1 MAGPIRVYFDH
12 NVVDHAVKRHKIT
25 DGQVDR
31 LRSIGKGG
39 IFQLTLS
46 ITNLDEIIAGLQS
59 RRPERP
65 EQAIEQLRLI
75 RDVIGFAYLLKPP
88 DQLLTHALFDFAFD
102 LPPRE
107 SVIVMPTAMREHLER
122 LADATRV
129 EIEYATQIAAEVRG
143 QIDEN
148 DEALRRAREQAL
160 RELEGRRP
168 KQHFIPYW
176 RDVADGF
183 AEGYAGHVGVWERCR
198 ERGMDR
204 LLAVP
209 CMAMAIGAAASMVY
223 AKLVE
228 GRATDRGDSRD
239 QAHAIAAST
248 ADIFVSNDDEFRQL
262 LKRVPMIAPAVM
274 SLEEFLASS

>member
-65 EQAIEQLRLI
+65 EQAIEQLRLT

-88 DQLLTHALFDFAFD
+88 DQLLTHAFVDFAFD

-107 SVIVMPTAMREHLER
+107 AVTVMHPVMREHLER
-122 LADATRV
+122 LADATLV
-129 EIEYATQIAAEVRG
+129 EIEYFTQAAAKVRD
-143 QIDEN
+143 QIDG
-148 DEALRRAREQAL
+148 DYEALRGARERAL
-160 RELEGRRP
+160 HELEGRRP
-168 KQHFIPYW
+168 KQRFIPYW
-176 RDVADGF
+176 RDVADVF
-183 AEGYAGHVGVWERCR
+183 AEGYAGQVGVWERCR
-198 ERGMDR
+198 ERG
-204 LLAVP
+204 
-209 CMAMAIGAAASMVY
+209 I
-223 AKLVE
+223 
-228 GRATDRGDSRD
+228 
-239 QAHAIAAST
+239 
-248 ADIFVSNDDEFRQL
+248 
-262 LKRVPMIAPAVM
+262 
-274 SLEEFLASS
+274 

>member
-1 MAGPIRVYFDH
+1 MPGPVRVYLDH

-25 DGQVDR
+25 DGQVDQ
-31 LRSIGKGG
+31 LRTIVNGWTS
-39 IFQLTLS
+39 QRNVS
-46 ITNLDEIIAGLQS
+46 ITNLDESIAGLQS
-59 RRPERP
+59 RRPGRP

-75 RDVIGFAYLLKPP
+75 RDVIGFSHLLKPP
-88 DQLLTHALFDFAFD
+88 DQLLTHALVDFAFD

-148 DEALRRAREQAL
+148 DEALRRAREQA
-160 RELEGRRP
+160 RRVMEGRRP
-168 KQHFIPYW
+168 KQHFVLYW

-183 AEGYAGHVGVWERCR
+183 AEGYARHVGVWERCR

-209 CMAMAIGAAASMVY
+209 CVAMAIGAAASMVY

-239 QAHAIAAST
+239 QAHAIAGST
-248 ADIFVSNDDEFRQL
+248 ADIFVSTEDELPRL
-262 LKRVPMIAPAVM
+262 LTWVSMIVPAVM

>member
-12 NVVDHAVKRHKIT
+12 NVVDHAVKRHEIT
-25 DGQVDR
+25 DGQVDQ
-31 LRSIGKGG
+31 LRSIGKDG

-59 RRPERP
+59 RRPGRP

-75 RDVIGFAYLLKPP
+75 RDVIGFSHLLKPP
-88 DQLLTHALFDFAFD
+88 DQLLTHALVDFA
-102 LPPRE
+102 
-107 SVIVMPTAMREHLER
+107 
-122 LADATRV
+122 
-129 EIEYATQIAAEVRG
+129 Y
-143 QIDEN
+143 EN

-209 CMAMAIGAAASMVY
+209 CVAMAIGAAASMVY

-248 ADIFVSNDDEFRQL
+248 ADIFVSNDDEFRRL